1 MSRQPFAPGGEGK
14 RCLGTLGTVRIP
26 WGRVMKA
33 ERPLLHTHYKV
44 REKRRLDTLDAL
56 GTGDGNYRA
65 PESRRPPAYPATK

>member
-1 MSRQPFAPGGEGK
+1 
-14 RCLGTLGTVRIP
+14 
-26 WGRVMKA
+26 MKA
-33 ERPLLHTHYKV
+33 ERPLLHTHYKM